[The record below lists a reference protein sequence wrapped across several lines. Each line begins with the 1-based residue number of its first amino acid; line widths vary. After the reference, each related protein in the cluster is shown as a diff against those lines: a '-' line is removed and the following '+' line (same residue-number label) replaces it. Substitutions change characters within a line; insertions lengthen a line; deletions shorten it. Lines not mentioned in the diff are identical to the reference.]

1 MQHRINLIAAA
12 TLWSLSLAPAQAQAD
27 VAPADPSLRDKTL
40 VTWVAPANLEQRGG
54 SALTLDAGQGRF
66 DGVVFGEMTPRKWMP
81 GSEGALRTLREQANW
96 PDETADGKT
105 FVQMAIAYQDRQ
117 VTIYRNG
124 RQYAQYVMNNP
135 PLEHGAQSAV
145 LMGMRHITQ
154 GDNVRF
160 AGAIDDARIYD
171 RALSAEQIAA
181 LKPNVA
187 SDIKPWAWW
196 TFDDK
201 EAKDRTGRFKAV
213 KLAGGAKVE
222 DGKLVL
228 DGKNASLFAKAS
240 IEDSIRFRTAVG
252 NLGDTIPFYNGQY
265 HVFYLTGVKTS
276 WEHIVSTDLVHWKE
290 LPTALIGDGAAD
302 GPDGQNMFTGCVVEK
317 DGVFHLYYT
326 GWNPRNPQGR
336 EWIMHATSTD
346 LVKWTKHPEH
356 GFRAD
361 GVQYF
366 NRDFRDPYVFWND
379 QDKTW
384 WMILNTTDAKTDVAG
399 VGRLRSED
407 LIHWKQLPPLVLDP
421 PLPVGETGTPEC
433 PDLFRSGDYWYLLY
447 TRGVQNIRRSKD
459 ILGPYRPCE
468 PFALDGRILCGKRM
482 FDGKRHLYV
491 APLGDG
497 VMCQPRELYAGP
509 EGQLF
514 QRPVAEV
521 TAFFTKTLHQFD
533 KARDV
538 AEGFVL
544 PTPGNCMLEC
554 SVQMDPQAELT
565 ITLRQQSDGGDFR
578 TFVLRPKSQDVE
590 FGGPGGREGRRC
602 PLDASK
608 PIKFQAFVQDA
619 TIECFVNDQY
629 GFTFGSQNYP
639 KCALGFKVE
648 GGKAKVLEL
657 KVKTHS
663 PPARDK
669 AEVLGAV
676 SAPAE
681 VASQRADILIADFEG
696 KDYGEWKVTGE
707 AFGPGPAQG
716 TLPNQQPVTGFLG
729 KGLVNSFNGG
739 DKPVGTLTSPEFKIE
754 RKFINF
760 LIGGGDHK
768 NETCINLLIEGR
780 IVRTET
786 GQNNE
791 KLELSS
797 WDVVEFAGKQAV
809 LQIVDKHKGGWG
821 HIAVDEIV
829 HTDIEMLAMMS
840 MEYKCPSV
848 NKRFMHIPISSGA
861 RSVWVSISVDGV
873 WQRELSIALAGNK
886 PDFYATL
893 EVGQWQGKRLTL
905 TAEKVYSHSQWSKL
919 IKLSDDMWDDD
930 TVYTEKY
937 RPQFHFT
944 VRHGGIGDPNG
955 LVYFGGEYHL
965 FGQHRAFQGENS
977 GGMEST
983 VWAHAIGSDPF
994 HWVEYP
1000 IAVLPDKLGVPFSGS
1015 GVVDWKNT
1023 AGLVKNPVKDKNG
1036 RLENPAIVIFY
1047 TSEPTRTRNG
1057 GNTSQSMAYSLDSGR
1072 TWITYPGNP
1081 VVPYIVRE
1089 NRDPKVFWYEDKKT
1103 PGNPN
1108 SGRWIMA
1115 LYLSGPDYAL
1125 LASKDLIHWEQTGG
1139 ISNIG
1144 CVECP
1149 DMFEL
1154 PVDGN
1159 PQNTRWVFWGG
1170 NGNHV
1175 IGTFDGRTFTK
1186 ESGPFSTHAGNEYAA
1201 QTFSEIPEKDGRRIQ
1216 LANLYGD
1223 GVPGMTFK
1231 NQLTIPRVLALR
1243 TTPEGIRLFIEPAKE
1258 IERLRTAE
1266 WLQITRTLAGV
1277 DAPLTGEKN
1286 LGELV
1291 DAEAVFEIQSDALS
1305 REGANVFGMKI
1316 NGQTVICD
1324 LDKKQLKV
1332 RDVVAP
1338 LSAVDNKI
1346 KLRVIL
1352 DRMSIE
1358 VFANDGAFRIAKAF
1372 VPEDGMKPNIQV
1384 FGKKGLAYVN
1394 LRAYQL
1400 QSIWKKK

>member
-1 MQHRINLIAAA
+1 MPDVHYISYCMQHRFNLIAAA

-240 IEDSIRFRTAVG
+240 IEDSIRFRAAVG

-608 PIKFQAFVQDA
+608 PIKFQAFVQDS

-629 GFTFGSQNYP
+629 GFTFGAQNYP

-663 PPARDK
+663 PPASDK
-669 AEVLGAV
+669 AEVPELEVKAQPRL
-676 SAPAE
+676 APY
-681 VASQRADILIADFEG
+681 R
-696 KDYGEWKVTGE
+696 
-707 AFGPGPAQG
+707 PA
-716 TLPNQQPVTGFLG
+716 
-729 KGLVNSFNGG
+729 NGQVG
-739 DKPVGTLTSPEFKIE
+739 DT
-754 RKFINF
+754 
-760 LIGGGDHK
+760 
-768 NETCINLLIEGR
+768 
-780 IVRTET
+780 
-786 GQNNE
+786 
-791 KLELSS
+791 
-797 WDVVEFAGKQAV
+797 WY
-809 LQIVDKHKGGWG
+809 
-821 HIAVDEIV
+821 
-829 HTDIEMLAMMS
+829 M
-840 MEYKCPSV
+840 
-848 NKRFMHIPISSGA
+848 
-861 RSVWVSISVDGV
+861 
-873 WQRELSIALAGNK
+873 QREG
-886 PDFYATL
+886 
-893 EVGQWQGKRLTL
+893 LTHMFL
-905 TAEKVYSHSQWSKL
+905 L
-919 IKLSDDMWDDD
+919 
-930 TVYTEKY
+930 
-937 RPQFHFT
+937 
-944 VRHGGIGDPNG
+944 
-955 LVYFGGEYHL
+955 
-965 FGQHRAFQGENS
+965 S
-977 GGMEST
+977 GGN
-983 VWAHAIGSDPF
+983 VGHA
-994 HWVEYP
+994 
-1000 IAVLPDKLGVPFSGS
+1000 
-1015 GVVDWKNT
+1015 
-1023 AGLVKNPVKDKNG
+1023 
-1036 RLENPAIVIFY
+1036 
-1047 TSEPTRTRNG
+1047 TS
-1057 GNTSQSMAYSLDSGR
+1057 S
-1072 TWITYPGNP
+1072 
-1081 VVPYIVRE
+1081 
-1089 NRDPKVFWYEDKKT
+1089 
-1103 PGNPN
+1103 
-1108 SGRWIMA
+1108 
-1115 LYLSGPDYAL
+1115 
-1125 LASKDLIHWEQTGG
+1125 DLIHWDEQPTAVSRGLAGSYDEEELWTG
-1139 ISNIG
+1139 
-1144 CVECP
+1144 CTVEHGGAIYLYYCNNKIQNGRKRQG
-1149 DMFEL
+1149 MSL
-1154 PVDGN
+1154 ATSKDG
-1159 PQNTRWVFWGG
+1159 GK
-1170 NGNHV
+1170 
-1175 IGTFDGRTFTK
+1175 TFTK
-1186 ESGPFSTHAGNEYAA
+1186 YAGNPVFEPDPKWYYTINDPVPPFGYHARPMTDCRDLIAVKDPSGGWLGYVVMRRKGTDAFNSACIGLWHSKDLVHWESRGPCFTPNRHNCVEVPDVFKLGEHWYMLLLSSNGYGQSNRWTDPGIAQCTIVAMADKPEGPFEEVMDNFIVVANDHHCGSVRTVQRNGERLALYTRVGGRGNRVSLPLKLVERPGAGLTSVYWPGIDKAFGPAMKAADVELQAPDGWKARSLDGFPKDARARMVTASISFRGAEAAGVAFRHAGATASDPGYA
-1201 QTFSEIPEKDGRRIQ
+1201 
-1216 LANLYGD
+1216 
-1223 GVPGMTFK
+1223 V
-1231 NQLTIPRVLALR
+1231 VL
-1243 TTPEGIRLFIEPAKE
+1243 
-1258 IERLRTAE
+1258 
-1266 WLQITRTLAGV
+1266 
-1277 DAPLTGEKN
+1277 DAPAGEVALVKLPEFSPIQKRRWPVMQGGEQSVRIVAVKN
-1286 LGELV
+1286 MFDVYIDNKLV
-1291 DAEAVFEIQSDALS
+1291 LCGTHMEIQAGGVSLLA
-1305 REGANVFGMKI
+1305 R
-1316 NGQTVICD
+1316 
-1324 LDKKQLKV
+1324 
-1332 RDVVAP
+1332 
-1338 LSAVDNKI
+1338 
-1346 KLRVIL
+1346 
-1352 DRMSIE
+1352 
-1358 VFANDGAFRIAKAF
+1358 
-1372 VPEDGMKPNIQV
+1372 
-1384 FGKKGLAYVN
+1384 KGLPRFGGIEC
-1394 LRAYQL
+1394 RAEVE
-1400 QSIWKKK
+1400 